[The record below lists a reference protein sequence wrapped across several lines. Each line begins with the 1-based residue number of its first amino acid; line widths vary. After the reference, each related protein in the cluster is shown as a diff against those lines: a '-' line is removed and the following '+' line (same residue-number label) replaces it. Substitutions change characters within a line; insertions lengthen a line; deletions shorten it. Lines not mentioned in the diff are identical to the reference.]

1 MQTIDVIPHLFRTE
15 FQKLVA
21 VLVKRF
27 GITHIEVAEDMVS
40 ETFLL
45 AAETWAIGGL
55 PENPTAWL
63 YTVAKNKAKDQLKRA
78 KLFQDKVNP
87 ALQNQAEEDD
97 GEIDLSETNIADSQ
111 LQMLFAVCHPAIPA
125 EAQIGLALRILCGFG
140 IEEIAAAFLSNKET
154 INKRLH
160 RAKERLRA
168 ENIPIAF
175 PPAHLLPA
183 RLDTV
188 AKTLYLLFNEG
199 YLATTQD
206 AGLRKEL
213 CIEAM
218 RLTLML
224 LAHPGTRLPQISA
237 LLSLMCFHASRFD
250 ARLDPD
256 GTILLYDEQDRT
268 RWDQDLIQRG
278 EYYLNQAAVG
288 EKASAYHLEAA
299 IAYWHTRPDDSPEK
313 WHNILQLYNHLLQV
327 AYSPMAALNRTYA
340 LARAGHGEAAI
351 RAAEQLDLGTHHL
364 YHALL
369 GQLYAQ
375 HSPASGIP
383 HFERALALARSAQ
396 DRRILQGKIE
406 ALKAGCKPLP

>member
-1 MQTIDVIPHLFRTE
+1 MQTQALIPHLFRTE

-27 GITHIEVAEDMVS
+27 GITHIEAAEDLVS
-40 ETFLL
+40 DTFLL
-45 AAETWAIGGL
+45 AAETWGKLGI

-63 YTVAKNKAKDQLKRA
+63 YTVAKNKTKDQLKRG
-78 KLFQDKVNP
+78 KVFQDKVTP
-87 ALQNQAEEDD
+87 ALQHQEDD
-97 GEIDLSETNIADSQ
+97 DAGEIDLSETNIADSQ

-140 IEEIAAAFLSNKET
+140 IDEIAAAFLSNKET

-160 RAKERLRA
+160 RAKERLRE
-168 ENIPIAF
+168 ENIPVAF
-175 PPAHLLPA
+175 PPAHELPA
-183 RLDTV
+183 RLEAV

-199 YLATTQD
+199 YHATTQD
-206 AGLRKEL
+206 VGLRKEL

-224 LAHPGTRLPQISA
+224 LAHPGTRLPHISA

-256 GTILLYDEQDRT
+256 GIMLLYDAQDRT
-268 RWDQDLIQRG
+268 LWDQDLIQRG
-278 EYYLNQAAVG
+278 AYYLNQAAVG

-299 IAYWHTRPDDSPEK
+299 IAYWHTRPEDSQEK
-313 WHNILQLYNHLLQV
+313 WQNILQLYNHLLQV

-340 LARAGHGEAAI
+340 LARAGHLEAAI
-351 RAAEQLDLGTHHL
+351 QAAEQLNLGAHHL

-369 GQLYAQ
+369 GQLHAA
-375 HSPASGIP
+375 HAAASGIP
-383 HFERALALARSAQ
+383 HFERALSLAPNAQ
-396 DRRILQGKIE
+396 DRRILQGKID
-406 ALKAGCKPLP
+406 ALRAGGAI